1 MKHWKKMH
9 PLMKAGIIMI
19 VLGLFFVIRGELQMS
34 APDRLIPKSGKWYS
48 EELNMTMEFHPS
60 HAVNVEV
67 VKDGSTMQC
76 RGVFKFHSTSF
87 FIERDEEIDG
97 KQYDEVL
104 YDLYIKRK
112 TKNKLTVV
120 DRKSKEKYIFYLLP
134 DEDG

>member
-60 HAVNVEV
+60 HAVNVEG
-67 VKDGSTMQC
+67 VKDGSTMQ
-76 RGVFKFHSTSF
+76 
-87 FIERDEEIDG
+87 
-97 KQYDEVL
+97 
-104 YDLYIKRK
+104 
-112 TKNKLTVV
+112 
-120 DRKSKEKYIFYLLP
+120 
-134 DEDG
+134 